1 MPPMRLTDRKP
12 LFAGIILTSLA
23 LCWFYALSRG
33 QDANWDQLNYHLAV
47 PFLLLHGQLWD
58 SVAPAGIQSYFNPL
72 IFLPGYWV
80 VTHLPPIAASLVF
93 ASEQA
98 VAFMIA
104 GWICLTLAPPTR
116 EGRWMAIGGFVLCLT
131 SPMALSEAG
140 TTDTD
145 VITAIPVLLAYYL
158 LMTRESARSPLRA
171 CLFAGVL
178 LGAAGALKLTNLLFV
193 FGVPGFLL
201 AGTQPWRQRLAL
213 LATTALATVAA
224 FLLLAAWWHV
234 QLWQRFGNPVFPY
247 YNNIFRSPDFP
258 ATPLVD
264 PRFGMKSAWDLLR
277 FPLYW
282 LVGGSPTPS
291 LKSPA
296 AEVDPRDARFVL
308 VIIGLACLT
317 IASTIR
323 PNLRRRVLA
332 HPASGLLF
340 AWVAVYVVWLA
351 AFGIHR
357 YMIALEILTGA
368 VLLWLF
374 LQIGNAR
381 LRHALLAATCLAT
394 VIVLHVP
401 SWERLPFAAHWR
413 TIAAETI
420 PLSGRPLIFLADLP
434 TAFVSASLPTS
445 ASYVGLAREID
456 LSASAGTSLTRQIAA
471 DLADPARTPYVLFHS
486 ENPTP
491 VGPELRSWHVSLGPD
506 CQSFELA
513 RRNFTLCTRV
523 PQPPG

>member
-12 LFAGIILTSLA
+12 LFAGMILTSLA

-47 PFLLLHGQLWD
+47 PALLLHGQLWN

-104 GWICLTLAPPTR
+104 GWICLTLAPPTG
-116 EGRWMAIGGFVLCLT
+116 EGRLMAVGGFVLCLT
-131 SPMALSEAG
+131 SPMTLSEAG

-145 VITAIPVLLAYYL
+145 VLTAIPVLLAYFL
-158 LMTRESARSPLRA
+158 IMTRESARSPLRN
-171 CLFAGVL
+171 CLFAGIL
-178 LGAAGALKLTNLLFV
+178 LGAAGALKLTNLMFV

-213 LATTALATVAA
+213 LIATAAATIAA
-224 FLLLAAWWHV
+224 FLLLATWWHL

-247 YNNIFRSPDFP
+247 YNNIFHSPDFP
-258 ATPLVD
+258 AIPLTD
-264 PRFGMKSAWDLLR
+264 RRFGIKSAWDLLR

-282 LVGGSPTPS
+282 LTGGSPTPG

-296 AEVDPRDARFVL
+296 AEVDPRDARFL
-308 VIIGLACLT
+308 LMILGLAGLA
-317 IASTIR
+317 IAGAIK
-323 PNLRRRVLA
+323 PALRRRVLA
-332 HPASGLLF
+332 NPANGLLL
-340 AWVAVYVVWLA
+340 AWIVVYVVWLA

-368 VLLWLF
+368 GLLVLT
-374 LQIGNAR
+374 LQIDHAR
-381 LRHALLAATCLAT
+381 LRHALLAATCLAA

-420 PLSGRPLIFLADLP
+420 ALPGRPLIFLADLP
-434 TAFVSASLPTS
+434 TAFVAASLPTS
-445 ASYVGLAREID
+445 ASYIGLGREID
-456 LSASAGTSLTRQIAA
+456 LQASAGTSLTRQIAA

-486 ENPTP
+486 ENPSP
-491 VGPELRSWHVSLGPD
+491 IGPELRSWRLSLGPD
-506 CQSFELA
+506 CQRFELA
-513 RRNFTLCTRV
+513 RRKFTLCTLL